1 MTAFRVLRWGAPELP
16 PVVCIHDVRGHAR
29 HFERLARSL
38 EAGRHVIAYELRGH
52 GRSPWSGPHT
62 MEQHVADLAEVMDSC
77 EVDQAGLIG
86 ESFGARVA
94 LEFSVAHQE
103 RINSLT
109 LLDPPLGGSARRWIE
124 EADVERRGGS
134 YLTLDDA
141 IEERRLVSG
150 LIHTPRALLEEEMAE
165 HLVADDDG
173 EYRYRYSREAAA
185 AALES
190 LAGPQTDLHEVLC
203 PTLLIRGELSET
215 FTEEQMERASDEL
228 RRVRVETVPG
238 GHTVLWDAL
247 AETSAHVRDFLVA
260 KKKTA

>member
-1 MTAFRVLRWGAPELP
+1 
-16 PVVCIHDVRGHAR
+16 
-29 HFERLARSL
+29 
-38 EAGRHVIAYELRGH
+38 
-52 GRSPWSGPHT
+52 
-62 MEQHVADLAEVMDSC
+62 MEHHVADLAEVMDSC
-77 EVDQAGLIG
+77 DVDQAGLIG

-94 LEFSVAHQE
+94 LEFAVAHQE

-124 EADVERRGGS
+124 EADAERRGGS
-134 YLTLDDA
+134 YPTLDDA

-150 LIHTPRALLEEEMAE
+150 LVHTPRALLEEEMAE

-190 LAGPQTDLHEVLC
+190 LAGPRADLHEVLC
-203 PTLLIRGELSET
+203 PTLLIRGEMSQT
-215 FTEEQMERASDEL
+215 FAEEDMEQAADEL

-247 AETSAHVRDFLVA
+247 AETGAHVKDFLVA
-260 KKKTA
+260 KRKTA

>member
-1 MTAFRVLRWGAPELP
+1 
-16 PVVCIHDVRGHAR
+16 
-29 HFERLARSL
+29 
-38 EAGRHVIAYELRGH
+38 
-52 GRSPWSGPHT
+52 

-86 ESFGARVA
+86 ESFGARIA
-94 LEFSVAHQE
+94 LEFAVANQE

-109 LLDPPLGGSARRWIE
+109 LLDPPLGGSPRRWVE
-124 EADVERRGGS
+124 EAEAERRAGS
-134 YLTLDDA
+134 YPTLDDA

-185 AALES
+185 EALES
-190 LAGPQTDLHEVLC
+190 LAAPGTDLHEVLC

-215 FTEEQMERASDEL
+215 FTEEDMERATDEL

-247 AETSAHVRDFLVA
+247 AETSAYVKDFLVA

>member
-1 MTAFRVLRWGAPELP
+1 M
-16 PVVCIHDVRGHAR
+16 
-29 HFERLARSL
+29 ARSL
-38 EAGRHVIAYELRGH
+38 EEGRHVVAYDLRGH
-52 GRSPWSGPHT
+52 GRSPWSGPNT

-77 EVDQAGLIG
+77 DIDQAGLIG
-86 ESFGARVA
+86 ESFGARIA

-124 EADVERRGGS
+124 EADAERRGGS
-134 YLTLDDA
+134 YPTLDDA

-190 LAGPQTDLHEVLC
+190 LAGPRTDLHEVLC

-215 FTEEQMERASDEL
+215 FTEEDLERASDEL

-247 AETSAHVRDFLVA
+247 AETSAHVKDFLVA
-260 KKKTA
+260 KRKTA